1 MLVHTDISS
10 NKYTFTLPAGAVNE
24 TTTLVLRP
32 QTPSSAPPNFGFIGV
47 SFTLDAYMNGELLDN
62 FAFNQPM
69 SVRIDYTDANIV
81 GLVEETLLLNYFDE
95 TTQTWVDAATT
106 CAPPST
112 YVRNLNE
119 NYFTINVCHLTE
131 FAVFGTKFTKVYIP
145 LVHVNPSTRPNPYE
159 PVRRTQ

>member
-1 MLVHTDISS
+1 MLVHTDTSS

-24 TTTLVLRP
+24 TTALVLRP
-32 QTPSSAPPNFGFIGV
+32 QTPSSAPPNFDFIGV
-47 SFTLDAYMNGELLDN
+47 SFTLDAYMNGELIDN

-106 CAPPST
+106 CTPPST

-145 LVHVNPSTRPNPYE
+145 VV
-159 PVRRTQ
+159 VR